1 MRPKGSSKTTMDSSA
16 PIGVHRPVTVWET
29 SIMSAKMGPMHC
41 DHDNFVVIGADVAV
55 VCRDCGAQGRTRTTK
70 VGERAFEETIVWEE
84 TK

>member
-1 MRPKGSSKTTMDSSA
+1 
-16 PIGVHRPVTVWET
+16 
-29 SIMSAKMGPMHC
+29 MHC